1 MDLCAQEV
9 IVVVTT
15 KNGRSQA
22 KVSTK
27 FSLMKAKCKS
37 LCIKE
42 RQLRTKRKRKPS
54 RPLRFTLD
62 VSDPRQLI
70 LRNGT
75 RIRQILENVD
85 LYLSQ
90 GGHVYSLT
98 KFGLRRMRVDMNK
111 KSRYG
116 LKSCNGVNNGQT
128 YPYVKFR
135 GRTYRIHIYMA
146 LAWIGPRP
154 EGHEID
160 HLNGNID
167 DWRLCNLQYV
177 TCAENRRRAAILR
190 RLRHAA
196 QALHD
201 PTLDPRNIEPKRLEK
216 IYATLTVGDP
226 KDIMEW
232 EMTHHMEC

>member
-1 MDLCAQEV
+1 
-9 IVVVTT
+9 
-15 KNGRSQA
+15 
-22 KVSTK
+22 
-27 FSLMKAKCKS
+27 MKSKCKS

-62 VSDPRQLI
+62 VSNPRQLI

-128 YPYVKFR
+128 YPYVTFR

-196 QALHD
+196 QTLHD
-201 PTLDPRNIEPKRLEK
+201 PSLDPRNIEPKRLEK
-216 IYATLTVGDP
+216 IFASITVADP
-226 KDIMEW
+226 KEIMEY
-232 EMTHHMEC
+232 EMTHHMEI

>member
-1 MDLCAQEV
+1 
-9 IVVVTT
+9 
-15 KNGRSQA
+15 
-22 KVSTK
+22 
-27 FSLMKAKCKS
+27 MKGNCKS
-37 LCIKE
+37 LRIAE
-42 RQLRTKRKRKPS
+42 RKLRNKQRKRKPS
-54 RPLRFTLD
+54 RPLWFTLD

-75 RIRQILENVD
+75 RLRQILENVD

-98 KFGLRRMRVDMNK
+98 KFGLRRLRVDMNK

-128 YPYVKFR
+128 YPYVTFR

-146 LAWIGPRP
+146 LTWIGPRP
-154 EGHEID
+154 HGHEID

-177 TCAENRRRAAILR
+177 TCAENHRRAAILR
-190 RLRHAA
+190 RLRKAA
-196 QALHD
+196 RDLHD
-201 PTLDPRNIEPKRLEK
+201 PSLDPRNIAQKRLAK
-216 IYATLTVGDP
+216 IFASLTAGDP
-226 KDIMEW
+226 MDIMEY

>member
-1 MDLCAQEV
+1 
-9 IVVVTT
+9 
-15 KNGRSQA
+15 
-22 KVSTK
+22 
-27 FSLMKAKCKS
+27 MKAKCKS
-37 LCIKE
+37 LRIRE
-42 RQLRTKRKRKPS
+42 RQLRYKQRKRKPS
-54 RPLRFTLD
+54 RPLWFTLD

-75 RIRQILENVD
+75 RIRQILEDVD
-85 LYLSQ
+85 LYLSK

-128 YPYVKFR
+128 YPYVTFR

-154 EGHEID
+154 DGHEID
-160 HLNGNID
+160 HINGNID

-177 TCAENRRRAAILR
+177 TSAKNRRRAAILR
-190 RLRHAA
+190 QLRHAA
-196 QALHD
+196 QTLHD
-201 PTLDPRNIEPKRLEK
+201 PSLDPRNIDPERLAKIFASLTAANPKE
-216 IYATLTVGDP
+216 
-226 KDIMEW
+226 IMEY
-232 EMTHHMEC
+232 EMTHHMEI

>member
-1 MDLCAQEV
+1 M
-9 IVVVTT
+9 
-15 KNGRSQA
+15 RS
-22 KVSTK
+22 
-27 FSLMKAKCKS
+27 KCKS

-128 YPYVKFR
+128 YPYVTFR

-154 EGHEID
+154 KGHEID

-177 TCAENRRRAAILR
+177 TYAENRRRAAILR

-196 QALHD
+196 QTLHD
-201 PTLDPRNIEPKRLEK
+201 PSLDPVNKTPEEMSRIYRTLDIDDAEK
-216 IYATLTVGDP
+216 IMDDDF
-226 KDIMEW
+226 K
-232 EMTHHMEC
+232 HHREF

>member
-1 MDLCAQEV
+1 
-9 IVVVTT
+9 
-15 KNGRSQA
+15 
-22 KVSTK
+22 
-27 FSLMKAKCKS
+27 MKAKCKS
-37 LCIKE
+37 LRIKE

-62 VSDPRQLI
+62 VSAPRQLI

-90 GGHVYSLT
+90 DGHVYSLT

-128 YPYVKFR
+128 YPYVTFR

-177 TCAENRRRAAILR
+177 TYAENRRRAA
-190 RLRHAA
+190 
-196 QALHD
+196 QTLHD
-201 PTLDPRNIEPKRLEK
+201 PTLDPRNIDPKRLEK
-216 IYATLTVGDP
+216 IFATLTVGDP

-232 EMTHHMEC
+232 VMTHHMEC